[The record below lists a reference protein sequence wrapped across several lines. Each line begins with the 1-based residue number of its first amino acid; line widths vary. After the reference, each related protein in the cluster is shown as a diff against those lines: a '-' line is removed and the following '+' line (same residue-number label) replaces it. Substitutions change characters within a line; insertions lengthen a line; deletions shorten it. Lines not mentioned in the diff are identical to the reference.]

1 MKVKCQLCGTK
12 FDLEKN
18 NSVCPEC
25 ACHYHVDG
33 ESERSFSSSYEHD
46 EIQDAYD
53 NSIRGM
59 HDDDDNEFGEEQ
71 DDILHNIKSAETGS
85 FSPHYTVNEDNTSFT
100 KVKQVRSR
108 SGIRNAIMGM
118 EILAIVFLILLP
130 FVGKYA
136 SNMKLENQR
145 VDEEI
150 IEETQSMFSGIDIGN
165 HIITF
170 TGLYEETDYNWEL
183 PDGYEVIVM
192 AYHMEEKEF
201 DPDFTRYDTSCLI
214 EAYIITKEGK
224 YIAPLESYNVKELIG
239 DETVDTFEMS
249 ISDEFIYEDGIM
261 FFVIKKGDYDSVM
274 FNLYTGDS
282 EYRQLDKTINFYD
295 AEVAR

>member
-1 MKVKCQLCGTK
+1 MGRKDTCTTNYFEDNFRFADFINGSI
-12 FDLEKN
+12 F
-18 NSVCPEC
+18 
-25 ACHYHVDG
+25 H
-33 ESERSFSSSYEHD
+33 

-59 HDDDDNEFGEEQ
+59 HDDDETEFGEEQ
-71 DDILHNIKSAETGS
+71 DDILHN
-85 FSPHYTVNEDNTSFT
+85 
-100 KVKQVRSR
+100 
-108 SGIRNAIMGM
+108 
-118 EILAIVFLILLP
+118 
-130 FVGKYA
+130 
-136 SNMKLENQR
+136 MKLEDQR

-201 DPDFTRYDTSCLI
+201 DPDFTRYDTSCLV

-249 ISDEFIYEDGIM
+249 ISDEFIYETGSIE
-261 FFVIKKGDYDSVM
+261 IKYDEGEIPETLHFYKGFDEEEILS
-274 FNLYTGDS
+274 
-282 EYRQLDKTINFYD
+282 LDLPYPS
-295 AEVAR
+295 